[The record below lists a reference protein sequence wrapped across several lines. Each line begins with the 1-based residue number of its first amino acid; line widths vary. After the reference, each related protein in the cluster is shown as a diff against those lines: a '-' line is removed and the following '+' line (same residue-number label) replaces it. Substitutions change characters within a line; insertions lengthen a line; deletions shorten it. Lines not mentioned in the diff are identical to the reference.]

1 MNNKSQICSLKK
13 IGEKLKMT
21 QDKEFSNLND
31 EQYLAARS
39 RQARGGDILLAKS
52 WLITSCLIFPNNF
65 QVRMKYFSTLYVCYV
80 LRTQIRPVKAT

>member
-1 MNNKSQICSLKK
+1 
-13 IGEKLKMT
+13 MT
-21 QDKEFSNLND
+21 QDKELANLND

-65 QVRMKYFSTLYVCYV
+65 QVLTKFHSWIYLLASL
-80 LRTQIRPVKAT
+80 TQVSCV